1 MKAFKAFTRVFAV
14 AVIAGG
20 ASIGLAHEGHEGHE
34 GHDHSAAKHDHT
46 PVAGGIV
53 AEVGDYDV
61 ELVTANGKI
70 TLLLKDHDGKEQ
82 MTEGF
87 KASVLVLAGS
97 ERKGPFELTPAG
109 GNKLEGD
116 GAALAAGMKAIL
128 TLTDKSGKA
137 AQGRYEAK

>member
-1 MKAFKAFTRVFAV
+1 MKAFKAFTNMVALASAV
-14 AVIAGG
+14 ALGAAG
-20 ASIGLAHEGHEGHE
+20 AVAQSGHE

-61 ELVTANGKI
+61 ELASADGKM

-82 MTEGF
+82 PSDGF

-97 ERKGPFELTPAG
+97 QRRGPFELAPAG
-109 GNKLEGD
+109 ANRLQGD
-116 GAALAAGMKAIL
+116 GAGLASGEKAIV
-128 TLTDKSGKA
+128 TLTDKSAKV
-137 AQGRYEAK
+137 AQGRFEAK